1 MMKKNLLFLA
11 LGMFL
16 IAVLNF
22 LIGLADWKWAT
33 PIFLLIFFV
42 VIAIAVM
49 VFGLVKRGK

>member
-1 MMKKNLLFLA
+1 MKKNLLFLA